1 MFLSVIKMPKGSL
14 ALIILA
20 AVVLASSLIVSLK
33 NNSGKVVAAS
43 DNLSVLAYIESFD
56 IDVLKEG
63 LKEDEIKVP
72 ATFNDVYN
80 NYNKIQKEQGF
91 DLENYKGK
99 TLKRYT
105 YPMINIE
112 DEGSLFVEV
121 LTFDG
126 IVVAADIYSTNIGG
140 SIRTLK

>member
-72 ATFNDVYN
+72 TTFNDVYN

-126 IVVAADIYSTNIGG
+126 IIVAADIYSTNIGG

>member
-126 IVVAADIYSTNIGG
+126 IIVAADIYSTNIGG

>member
-56 IDVLKEG
+56 IEVLKEG

-105 YPMINIE
+105 YPVINIE
-112 DEGSLFVEV
+112 DETPHFVEV

-126 IVVAADIYSTNIGG
+126 IIVAADVYSTSIEG
-140 SIRTLK
+140 SIRALK

>member
-20 AVVLASSLIVSLK
+20 AVVLASSLVVSLK

-80 NYNKIQKEQGF
+80 NYNKIQEEQGF

-126 IVVAADIYSTNIGG
+126 IIVAADIYSTNIGG

>member
-43 DNLSVLAYIESFD
+43 DNLSALAYIESFD

>member
-43 DNLSVLAYIESFD
+43 DNLSVLGYISSFD
-56 IDVLKEG
+56 IEVDKDG

-72 ATFNDVYN
+72 ASFNEVYK

-126 IVVAADIYSTNIGG
+126 IIVAADIYSTNIGG